1 MNFQIGLP
9 PTRDEL
15 AAFLTDTS
23 DDAYEKVV
31 ERLLKSGADVNL
43 KANNGTTPLA
53 AAHSRADT
61 SLVALLEAAQP
72 SFSSTSRLGRTLTW
86 PGGTAPVTA

>member
-1 MNFQIGLP
+1 MQEGVTPLI
-9 PTRDEL
+9 L
-15 AAFLTDTS
+15 AVMTGNA
-23 DDAYEKVV
+23 KVV

-61 SLVALLEAAQP
+61 SLVALLEAA
-72 SFSSTSRLGRTLTW
+72 
-86 PGGTAPVTA
+86 GGK